1 MPTTG
6 DRGRILVHAS
16 RRRNADVLVE
26 ALRPARLRCVTSHE
40 VGEFREYLGA
50 HGHELGAVVVTERAL
65 AESARGAIH
74 AFQDGERVWSELP
87 VILLSPHRR
96 GPERRRPLRNVILLH
111 QPTAPR
117 VFRSVVRLALET
129 RGHQFEVQDLLLQ
142 LEEQRDWLE
151 QALLRQQQDGAAVT
165 ADELRDRPLA
175 TTRRRLL
182 QRREEDRLFLA
193 RELHDTVVQRLL
205 YVAMRLSPAVEM
217 ARKAGHRDVAERV
230 EEARDGAKDAVK
242 DLRRLIRELR
252 PAGLEMGF
260 EGALEPTLAR
270 LRPSLDVRVDAAAA
284 REIPDDVALCL
295 FRVAQE
301 ALRNI
306 ERHAGAEVVRLRIR
320 LRGGVAVL
328 LLCDDGK
335 GFDVPARLERLV
347 EHDHFGLIGMEE
359 FVASMGGDLR
369 IRSSPGAGTSVRA
382 RVPVGKMTPRRG

>member
-1 MPTTG
+1 MSRAG
-6 DRGRILVHAS
+6 DRGQILVYAS
-16 RRRNADVLVE
+16 RRRNAEVLVE
-26 ALRPARLRCVTSHE
+26 ALRPARLRCVASHD
-40 VGEFREYLGA
+40 VGEFRERLGA

-65 AESARGAIH
+65 AESARAGIH
-74 AFQDGERVWSELP
+74 AFQDEERVWSELP

-96 GPERRRPLRNVILLH
+96 GPERPRPLRNVILLH

-151 QALLRQQQDGAAVT
+151 QALLRKQQDDGVV
-165 ADELRDRPLA
+165 ADVEPRDRPLA

-205 YVAMRLSPAVEM
+205 YLAMRLSPAVEM
-217 ARKAGHRDVAERV
+217 ARKAGGRDLAARV

-260 EGALEPTLAR
+260 AAALEPTLAR
-270 LRPSLDVRVDAAAA
+270 LRSSLDVRVDAAAA
-284 REIPDDVALCL
+284 QDVPDDVALCL

-306 ERHAGAEVVRLRIR
+306 ERHAGAEVVRLRLR
-320 LRGGVAVL
+320 LQGDAAVL
-328 LLCDDGK
+328 LLCDDGE

-347 EHDHFGLIGMEE
+347 ENDHFGLIGMEE

-369 IRSSPGAGTSVRA
+369 IRSSAGAGTCVRA
-382 RVPVGKMTPRRG
+382 RVPVR